1 MHLSILRFL
10 AIWLFINY
18 FSNYCNFQENI
29 LNTHLSVYFIALYL
43 HVSVDF
49 ISNIHINSKVCFSTL
64 AALTPKL
71 RVLFISIF
79 WSVLLRDLLIYHS
92 IACIIALHLLASVD
106 FRMFSQNEFV
116 SPLQQLLHTPKL
128 SFIPI
133 YILKS
138 FTEGFVHSLGFITAL
153 HLFASE
159 DFRPF
164 FSKMSLYLHFSSIYI
179 LQNLQFYSYLYFQ
192 GFYWGVCSY
201 ISHTYLYNILFLKT
215 KCICICFLSIVSI
228 FWFILW

>member
-29 LNTHLSVYFIALYL
+29 WNTHLSVYFIALYL

-128 SFIPI
+128 RVLFLSIFWRVLLRGLYIIHLALLLHFIYLHLKISGLFFPKWVCISTSAAFTYSKTYSFIHI
-133 YILKS
+133 CIFKA
-138 FTEGFVHSLGFITAL
+138 FTEGFVHISVTL
-153 HLFASE
+153 
-159 DFRPF
+159 
-164 FSKMSLYLHFSSIYI
+164 IYTT
-179 LQNLQFYSYLYFQ
+179 F
-192 GFYWGVCSY
+192 CS
-201 ISHTYLYNILFLKT
+201 
-215 KCICICFLSIVSI
+215 
-228 FWFILW
+228 